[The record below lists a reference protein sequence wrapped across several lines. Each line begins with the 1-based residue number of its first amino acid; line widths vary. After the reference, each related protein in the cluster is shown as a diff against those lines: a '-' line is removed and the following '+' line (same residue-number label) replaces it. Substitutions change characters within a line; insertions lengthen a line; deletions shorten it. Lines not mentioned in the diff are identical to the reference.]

1 MTKDIMALIRG
12 VEAYNHIA
20 NGKHQATVY
29 VSGRVIPPYTTDV
42 AFSLKDD
49 RFDDIISYTRV
60 DEDGKVTAAT
70 ILADLL
76 VRIAAGLEKKEG
88 EEE

>member
-12 VEAYNHIA
+12 IEAYNHIA
-20 NGKHQATVY
+20 NGKHQATIY

-42 AFSLKDD
+42 EFTLKDD
-49 RFDDIISYTRV
+49 RFNDIVSYMKVDD
-60 DEDGKVTAAT
+60 DGNASAAA

-76 VRIAAGLEKKEG
+76 VRIAEGLEEKE
-88 EEE
+88 EQE

>member
-12 VEAYNHIA
+12 IEAYNHIA
-20 NGKHQATVY
+20 NGKHQATIY

-42 AFSLKDD
+42 AFTLKDD
-49 RFDDIISYTRV
+49 RFNDIVSYMKVDD
-60 DEDGKVTAAT
+60 DGNASAAA

-76 VRIAAGLEKKEG
+76 VRIAEGLEEKE
-88 EEE
+88 EQE

>member
-12 VEAYNHIA
+12 IEAYNHIA
-20 NGKHQATVY
+20 NGKHQATIY

-42 AFSLKDD
+42 AFTLKDD
-49 RFDDIISYTRV
+49 RFNDIVSYMRV
-60 DEDGKVTAAT
+60 DDDGNASAAA

-76 VRIAAGLEKKEG
+76 VRIAEGLEEKE
-88 EEE
+88 EQE

>member
-12 VEAYNHIA
+12 IEAYNHIA
-20 NGKHQATVY
+20 NGKHQAAIY

-42 AFSLKDD
+42 AFTLKDD
-49 RFDDIISYTRV
+49 RFNDIVSYMKVDD
-60 DEDGKVTAAT
+60 DGKASAAA

-76 VRIAAGLEKKEG
+76 VRIAEGLEEKE
-88 EEE
+88 EQE